1 MNRILIGLFAI
12 LYSTNLYSQDN
23 STGASPIHTVSFN
36 TQFIQIKDEFNYGL
50 VFSGPNLV
58 AGYSLARI
66 TDKDIL
72 QYSLEVGFGGVFNK
86 GAGFAWRFK
95 PIDVFYGRNL
105 ITKCI
110 KIGGYIAAD
119 YQWQQYSEL
128 QGGSLFWFSTIE
140 LGPRIQYT
148 LPYKSGVLN
157 IDFSNSL
164 AGFTSRPE
172 PSTETYYYE
181 FSFSEFISVANQN
194 LTFGSFNLFNRTKI
208 GVSIQPNSWKRL
220 TMGYRFEYFGY
231 YKEPTLSFISHSIN
245 LNWNI

>member
-1 MNRILIGLFAI
+1 MNRILIGLFTI
-12 LYSTNLYSQDN
+12 LYSTNLYSQNN
-23 STGASPIHTVSFN
+23 SSGASTTHRVSFN

-50 VFSGPNLV
+50 VYSGPNLV
-58 AGYSLARI
+58 VGYSYSRT
-66 TDKDIL
+66 TDSHIL
-72 QYSLEVGFGGVFNK
+72 EYSPETGFGGVFNK
-86 GAGFAWRFK
+86 GAGFAWRFI

-105 ITKCI
+105 TTQGI
-110 KIGGYIAAD
+110 KIGGYAVAD

-128 QGGSLFWFSTIE
+128 QGGQLFWFSSIE
-140 LGPRIQYT
+140 FGPQIQYD

-194 LTFGSFNLFNRTKI
+194 LSFGSINLFNRTKI
-208 GVSIQPNSWKRL
+208 SVSVQPNSWKHF
-220 TMGYRFEYFGY
+220 TMGYHFEYFGY
-231 YKEPTLSFISHSIN
+231 FKEPTLRFISHSIN
-245 LNWNI
+245 LNWNL